1 VSQHNCFHP
10 IRSGHCRERCPT
22 NTELRTQ
29 NYEHRTTNTE
39 CDSYRHSHRAAPP
52 TAFSRGPCRRSKE
65 TPLLRDSPGRKA
77 DHRAVRRSPLPSP
90 VTWVSRIPP
99 AGAVLGREQG
109 YHKAPKPRQVYRCSR
124 CRCSRRSLRN
134 RSECRPSR
142 DSEQLGDD
150 RVLPAQTTARGPRTE
165 LSPGRPSNCSAPRT
179 RPI

>member
-1 VSQHNCFHP
+1 MSYEH
-10 IRSGHCRERCPT
+10 RTT

-39 CDSYRHSHRAAPP
+39 YDSYRHSHRAAPP

-65 TPLLRDSPGRKA
+65 TPLVRDSPGRRA

-109 YHKAPKPRQVYRCSR
+109 YGKALKPRQVYRCSR
-124 CRCSRRSLRN
+124 CRCSRRAFAIVLNVAPLGILSNWATIVFCRLKLPRVVQGRN
-134 RSECRPSR
+134 CR
-142 DSEQLGDD
+142 
-150 RVLPAQTTARGPRTE
+150 
-165 LSPGRPSNCSAPRT
+165 
-179 RPI
+179 